1 MITTPRTL
9 PRFGAWGRRL
19 LIGVVLIY
27 AAFLIL
33 APIAALIAG
42 AIQDGIGPMIEAL
55 GRPQVRLPSGRR
67 CPSR

>member
-1 MITTPRTL
+1 M
-9 PRFGAWGRRL
+9 
-19 LIGVVLIY
+19 IGVVLIY